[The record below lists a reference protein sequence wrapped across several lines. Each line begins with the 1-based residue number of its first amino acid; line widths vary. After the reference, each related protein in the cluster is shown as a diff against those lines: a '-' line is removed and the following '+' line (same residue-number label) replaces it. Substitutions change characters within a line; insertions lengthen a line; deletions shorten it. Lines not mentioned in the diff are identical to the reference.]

1 MNTDLSRIFDPVQN
15 PSHYTEGRVYEPVKV
30 IEDWGLDYHLGTA
43 LKYISRAGRKGSFVE
58 DIQKAIFYLE
68 RRLSIEMKRNS
79 NE

>member
-43 LKYISRAGRKGSFVE
+43 LKYISRAGRKSSFVE

-68 RRLSIEMKRNS
+68 RRVSMEMKRNS

>member
-43 LKYISRAGRKGSFVE
+43 LKYISRAGRKSSFVE